1 MADIEKSDMS
11 AEEKAAKK
19 DEALNDYAIK
29 SERLHTVNQL
39 LKAYSMFEKDVEYVI
54 IDNKIKIVDEQTG
67 RIMEGRRYSDGL
79 HQAIEAKERVKVE
92 AATQTFA
99 TITLQNYFRMYHKL
113 AGMTGT
119 AETEASEFW
128 NIYKLDVI
136 VIPTNRPVIRD
147 DRDDLIYRT
156 KREKYAAVIDQIVE
170 LVEQGRP
177 VLVGT
182 TSVEISELLSRM
194 LKLRG
199 IKHNVLNAKQHQQE
213 AQIVA
218 EAGKRAQVTIA
229 TNMAGPRNRHQAV
242 GRGEGRRRSGDHR
255 HRAPRVAA
263 RRPSAPGPRGP
274 SGRPGLV
281 AVLRIARGQPDA
293 AVRLGKDRPSDGPHG
308 SQGGRSHSGRH
319 DVQGDRTRAAQGRG
333 KQLRHPQAAARIRRR
348 DELPA

>member
-1 MADIEKSDMS
+1 M
-11 AEEKAAKK
+11 
-19 DEALNDYAIK
+19 
-29 SERLHTVNQL
+29 
-39 LKAYSMFEKDVEYVI
+39 
-54 IDNKIKIVDEQTG
+54 
-67 RIMEGRRYSDGL
+67 
-79 HQAIEAKERVKVE
+79 
-92 AATQTFA
+92 
-99 TITLQNYFRMYHKL
+99 
-113 AGMTGT
+113 
-119 AETEASEFW
+119 
-128 NIYKLDVI
+128 I

-229 TNMAGPRNRHQAV
+229 TNMAGRGTDIKLSDEVKAAGGLAIIGTERHES
-242 GRGEGRRRSGDHR
+242 R
-255 HRAPRVAA
+255 A

-274 SGRPGLV
+274 SGRP
-281 AVLRIARGQPDA
+281 RAR
-293 AVRLGKDRPSDGPHG
+293 
-308 SQGGRSHSGRH
+308 RSSSYRS
-319 DVQGDRTRAAQGRG
+319 RTT
-333 KQLRHPQAAARIRRR
+333 
-348 DELPA
+348 